1 MAELSYILC
10 LLFIIVYSLHTVLCR
25 EGRILNGEPATLGLF
40 ASQVQIRLKKRNL
53 HKCGGSLV
61 EETHVVTA
69 AVCIDGLAA
78 DKLSVMGGDVS
89 LYETT
94 VGSRQFRDVD
104 MIIIHP
110 SYNPKI
116 DRWAYN
122 VAVLKLIAGFARN
135 SELAPVQ
142 MATPDKEKYHH
153 CFTPGWGIGSIRNT
167 PPKLSDRLYYAELFV
182 VDFTVCGNCAEKT
195 MCAISTSEKQGVC
208 KGDEGGG
215 LYCNGYLR
223 GIYAGS
229 FNECTGA
236 GATFGDI
243 IQLGPWIKS
252 ILVWE
257 GDGEIPLPLPEGR
270 RLAIGRKAGSGGSR
284 SYTESIFILLA
295 YLWLL

>member
-122 VAVLKLIAGFARN
+122 VAVLKLSMAFIQNKYLEPVAMIRTVNKN
-135 SELAPVQ
+135 STECYV
-142 MATPDKEKYHH
+142 
-153 CFTPGWGIGSIRNT
+153 PGWGVGSIKDKAPT
-167 PPKLSDRLYYAELFV
+167 AADRLYYSELFI
-182 VDFTVCGNCAEKT
+182 VDIVACGHCAEKT
-195 MCAISTSEKQGVC
+195 LCAMHPSMQEGPC
-208 KGDEGGG
+208 EGDEGGG

-270 RLAIGRKAGSGGSR
+270 RL
-284 SYTESIFILLA
+284 
-295 YLWLL
+295 